1 MKKII
6 SLSLVATLVIGAC
19 NKKNQLDMTNPFFT
33 PWTTPYEV
41 PPFDQIKA
49 EHYIPAFEEGMRQ
62 QKAEIQAIIDNK
74 EEPTFANT
82 IEALDYSGELL
93 GKVSSV
99 FFNVLETNSSDS
111 MQAIAEE
118 ISSPLSAHADE
129 INLNAD
135 LFQRVKTVYEHQD
148 KEQLNSEQKRLL
160 EETYKNFV
168 RGGANLPAEQQER
181 FKQINQELSVL
192 TLTFNNNVLAA
203 TNDYKLVIDNK
214 EDLSGLPENIIQAA
228 TEEANKDKNTQ
239 GKWVFTLQNPSLIPF
254 LQYAD
259 NRAKR
264 EEIWRAYS
272 SRCNGGK
279 YDNNA
284 IITKIIKLRTER
296 AHLLGY
302 PSHAAY
308 VLDDNMAK
316 TPKAVYELLLKVWYP
331 ALEKAKQELAMYQKK
346 AGKEPI
352 QPWDWRYYTELIRH
366 EQFDLN
372 QDSLST
378 FFPVNKVLEGAF
390 MVANRLYDLNFV
402 ETKELPVYDK
412 DVVVYKVERNNEVIG
427 ILYMDFYTRSSKAS
441 GAWMTEFRG
450 QYRTLEGEN
459 KIPVISVV
467 YNFPNPVGDKPS
479 LLTIDEVQTLFHEF
493 GHSLHGLLSQC
504 QYKSLAGTNVSR
516 DFVELPSQVMEN
528 WSTSPEI
535 LRLYA
540 KHYIT
545 GEVIPEA
552 FIEKMQKVGTYGQGF
567 DNVELIAAS
576 LLDMDYHSIEE
587 IEDINPTEFEAACMQ
602 KYGLIDEI
610 IPRYKSPYFKHIFT
624 SAFGYSAGYYGYT
637 WSAVLDADAF
647 EAFKEN
653 GLFDKATA
661 DAFRTNIL
669 ERGNT
674 VDAMKAYVAF
684 RGKEPDITPLLKRKG
699 LQ

>member
-1 MKKII
+1 M
-6 SLSLVATLVIGAC
+6 
-19 NKKNQLDMTNPFFT
+19 
-33 PWTTPYEV
+33 
-41 PPFDQIKA
+41 
-49 EHYIPAFEEGMRQ
+49 
-62 QKAEIQAIIDNK
+62 
-74 EEPTFANT
+74 
-82 IEALDYSGELL
+82 
-93 GKVSSV
+93 
-99 FFNVLETNSSDS
+99 
-111 MQAIAEE
+111 
-118 ISSPLSAHADE
+118 
-129 INLNAD
+129 
-135 LFQRVKTVYEHQD
+135 
-148 KEQLNSEQKRLL
+148 
-160 EETYKNFV
+160 
-168 RGGANLPAEQQER
+168 
-181 FKQINQELSVL
+181 
-192 TLTFNNNVLAA
+192 
-203 TNDYKLVIDNK
+203 
-214 EDLSGLPENIIQAA
+214 
-228 TEEANKDKNTQ
+228 
-239 GKWVFTLQNPSLIPF
+239 
-254 LQYAD
+254 
-259 NRAKR
+259 RAKG
-264 EEIWRAYS
+264 I
-272 SRCNGGK
+272 
-279 YDNNA
+279 
-284 IITKIIKLRTER
+284 
-296 AHLLGY
+296 
-302 PSHAAY
+302 
-308 VLDDNMAK
+308 DNMAK
-316 TPKAVYELLLKVWYP
+316 TPKAVYDLLLKVWYP
-331 ALEKAKQELAMYQKK
+331 ALEKSRQELAMYQKK
-346 AGKEPI
+346 AGKKPI
-352 QPWDWRYYTELIRH
+352 RPWDWRYYTELIRH

-576 LLDMDYHSIEE
+576 LLDMDYHSLEK

-602 KYGLIDEI
+602 KYGLIDRIRE
-610 IPRYKSPYFKHIFT
+610 
-624 SAFGYSAGYYGYT
+624 
-637 WSAVLDADAF
+637 D
-647 EAFKEN
+647 
-653 GLFDKATA
+653 
-661 DAFRTNIL
+661 
-669 ERGNT
+669 
-674 VDAMKAYVAF
+674 
-684 RGKEPDITPLLKRKG
+684 
-699 LQ
+699 

>member
-203 TNDYKLVIDNK
+203 TNDYKLVIDNE

-228 TEEANKDKNTQ
+228 AEEANKDKNTQ

-264 EEIWRAYS
+264 EEIWRA
-272 SRCNGGK
+272 
-279 YDNNA
+279 
-284 IITKIIKLRTER
+284 
-296 AHLLGY
+296 
-302 PSHAAY
+302 
-308 VLDDNMAK
+308 
-316 TPKAVYELLLKVWYP
+316 
-331 ALEKAKQELAMYQKK
+331 
-346 AGKEPI
+346 
-352 QPWDWRYYTELIRH
+352 
-366 EQFDLN
+366 
-372 QDSLST
+372 
-378 FFPVNKVLEGAF
+378 
-390 MVANRLYDLNFV
+390 
-402 ETKELPVYDK
+402 
-412 DVVVYKVERNNEVIG
+412 
-427 ILYMDFYTRSSKAS
+427 
-441 GAWMTEFRG
+441 
-450 QYRTLEGEN
+450 
-459 KIPVISVV
+459 
-467 YNFPNPVGDKPS
+467 
-479 LLTIDEVQTLFHEF
+479 
-493 GHSLHGLLSQC
+493 
-504 QYKSLAGTNVSR
+504 
-516 DFVELPSQVMEN
+516 
-528 WSTSPEI
+528 
-535 LRLYA
+535 
-540 KHYIT
+540 
-545 GEVIPEA
+545 
-552 FIEKMQKVGTYGQGF
+552 
-567 DNVELIAAS
+567 
-576 LLDMDYHSIEE
+576 
-587 IEDINPTEFEAACMQ
+587 
-602 KYGLIDEI
+602 
-610 IPRYKSPYFKHIFT
+610 
-624 SAFGYSAGYYGYT
+624 
-637 WSAVLDADAF
+637 
-647 EAFKEN
+647 
-653 GLFDKATA
+653 
-661 DAFRTNIL
+661 
-669 ERGNT
+669 
-674 VDAMKAYVAF
+674 
-684 RGKEPDITPLLKRKG
+684 
-699 LQ
+699 